1 MESSDNGLQNARVF
15 VGNLPWNVDNDE
27 LSDHMAQGGEVVSA
41 VVIRDSSGRSRGGG
55 IVEYASMEDAQ
66 NAIDTLNDAEL
77 GGRKL
82 LVRED
87 REEEAPQERTASG
100 GDQNCR
106 VYVGNLAWEVS
117 WQDLKDHMR
126 NEGFDVTRV
135 DVMMESD
142 GRSKGC
148 GVVEFST
155 PEDAQNAIE
164 TMNDTELSGR
174 QIFVRED
181 RETKRRGGGTGTVPG
196 RGTKVFVGGLPMDV
210 TWQDLKD
217 HMRQAGNVMHV
228 DIPEN
233 EDGEIKGFAIVEFD
247 NDRSASRA
255 IREMNDTFIKSQQI
269 HVREDRDSRRGGR
282 GRRGRGRGRR

>member
-15 VGNLPWNVDNDE
+15 VGNLPWSVDNDE

-41 VVIRDSSGRSRGGG
+41 LVIRDSSGRSRGGG

-66 NAIDTLNDAEL
+66 NAIDTLNDTDL
-77 GGRKL
+77 GGRLL

-87 REEEAPQERTASG
+87 REENVPQEKG
-100 GDQNCR
+100 GGGGGQNCR

-126 NEGFDVTRV
+126 DQGYEVTRV

-148 GVVEFST
+148 AVVEFGS
-155 PEDAQNAIE
+155 PEDAQSAIDNL
-164 TMNDTELSGR
+164 NDTELMGR

-181 RETKRRGGGTGTVPG
+181 RETKRRGTGTVPG
-196 RGTKVFVGGLPMDV
+196 RGAKVFVGNLPEDI

-228 DIPEN
+228 EIPEN
-233 EDGEIKGFAIVEFD
+233 EDGEPKGFAIVEFD
-247 NDRSASRA
+247 NDRTASRA
-255 IREMNDTFIKSQQI
+255 IREMNNTFIKSQQI